1 MDPAHETDELA
12 RRIARWLAPYVAE
25 ELRRARL
32 DEAAPVASYDDA
44 ACERYLMGLGTGVL
58 ERADRFFG
66 ALARDGE
73 IGSLELARLL
83 GLSSPRYLA
92 ANLTN
97 SLKQRADALA
107 LPRPWREGV
116 DADDRTRWSDRDGIA
131 ARMVAAIAVERQW
144 RSDLPRT
151 QRITA
156 ADVAAGRIRV
166 PARGKPLFPARAAQ
180 IEVELLGRRIAGR
193 WNPRVDQDKSGVV
206 SIGRAPLRA
215 LADGGELQLDDRLLI
230 EQRDGVFVLFGAAQ
244 R

>member
-1 MDPAHETDELA
+1 
-12 RRIARWLAPYVAE
+12 
-25 ELRRARL
+25 
-32 DEAAPVASYDDA
+32 
-44 ACERYLMGLGTGVL
+44 VL
-58 ERADRFFG
+58 ERAERFFG

-83 GLSSPRYLA
+83 GLSSPRYIA

-97 SLKQRADALA
+97 SLKQRAEALELA
-107 LPRPWREGV
+107 RPWREGA

-156 ADVAAGRIRV
+156 ADIDSGRIRI
-166 PARGKPLFPARAAQ
+166 PGRSKPLFPARAGQ
-180 IEVELLGRRIAGR
+180 IEVELLGRRVVSR
-193 WNPRVDQDKSGVV
+193 WNPRLEQDKSGVI
-206 SIGRAPLRA
+206 SIGRAPLRE
-215 LADGGELQLDDRLLI
+215 LLDGDKLTLDDRLLI
-230 EQRDGVFVLFGAAQ
+230 EQRDDVFVLFGAAQ